1 MKKCDDMMKRK
12 HLQIQSLRLTLI
24 LSLKD
29 TLTSSSEILHLHSHT
44 TLAEGHEAGLGAD
57 GLDIGAGKVVLLADE
72 FFEVDVFAEGH
83 FAGVEE
89 EDLALGVFYKAY

>member
-1 MKKCDDMMKRK
+1 M

-24 LSLKD
+24 LGLED
-29 TLTSSSEILHLHSHT
+29 TLTRSSEILHLHSHAALT
-44 TLAEGHEAGLGAD
+44 EGHETGLRAD
-57 GLDIGAGKVVLLADE
+57 GFDIGAGEIVLLVDE

-89 EDLALGVFYKAY
+89 EDFALGVL